1 MKKQYLLFLIL
12 MYTQILCT
20 GQTREEQN
28 IAHDILLFSLQIE
41 WPDEYTTGE
50 FFTIGVLDKD
60 KRLSGYIEYNLRNKR
75 INGKPVK
82 VSSFLEADNISYC
95 QILIVSRARKR
106 KIDEIFEKNYPRG
119 VLIISDH
126 GKDEDFL
133 MIDYTN
139 AKIREFDIYPEN
151 INKADLKMSNDLVLY
166 ARKKISLQ
174 ELYFNSEKKL
184 NEKQSKIEE
193 QASTLTK
200 KIADLDSLSSEIE
213 RKNMV
218 LELQEENLRIQ
229 SQKIEYE
236 AKRLNLLKGRLH
248 SQQILLLLIILTG
261 ILLIGVIL
269 LLAYNYKI
277 KKNAN
282 KKLTSK
288 NEAITRQKAELEFK
302 SKLITDSINYA
313 KRIQSAILISEE
325 EIRDNLTDVFI
336 FYQPRDIVSGDFYW
350 YSKTKK
356 GHVFASVDCTG
367 HGVSGALM
375 SMIGNT
381 LLNQIVKEKNITR
394 PDKILKALHYGI
406 IESLHQ
412 EKKEIYAQDGM
423 DTAVLFVSENKKE
436 AIFSGANQ
444 CIYKVQ
450 NNMLEKYNG
459 DFITLGGVSKFART
473 SDSEINFT
481 SHKINLERSM
491 IYLSSDGFTDQFGGP
506 KNKKFNYSNF
516 EEKLIAISNQQPAN
530 QKTMLNNTFTQWKG
544 ENIQIDDLMVIGLK
558 F

>member
-12 MYTQILCT
+12 MYTQILFT

-106 KIDEIFEKNYPRG
+106 KIDEIFEKYYPRG
-119 VLIISDH
+119 TLIISDH
-126 GKDEDFL
+126 GKDENFL

-139 AKIREFDIYPEN
+139 AKIQEFDIYPEN
-151 INKADLKMSNDLVLY
+151 IIKADLKMSNDLVLY

-200 KIADLDSLSSEIE
+200 KITDLDSLSSEIE

-236 AKRLNLLKGRLH
+236 AKKLNLLKGRIH

-277 KKNAN
+277 KKNA
-282 KKLTSK
+282 KIGR
-288 NEAITRQKAELEFK
+288 A
-302 SKLITDSINYA
+302 
-313 KRIQSAILISEE
+313 
-325 EIRDNLTDVFI
+325 
-336 FYQPRDIVSGDFYW
+336 
-350 YSKTKK
+350 
-356 GHVFASVDCTG
+356 HV
-367 HGVSGALM
+367 
-375 SMIGNT
+375 
-381 LLNQIVKEKNITR
+381 
-394 PDKILKALHYGI
+394 
-406 IESLHQ
+406 
-412 EKKEIYAQDGM
+412 
-423 DTAVLFVSENKKE
+423 
-436 AIFSGANQ
+436 
-444 CIYKVQ
+444 
-450 NNMLEKYNG
+450 
-459 DFITLGGVSKFART
+459 
-473 SDSEINFT
+473 
-481 SHKINLERSM
+481 
-491 IYLSSDGFTDQFGGP
+491 
-506 KNKKFNYSNF
+506 
-516 EEKLIAISNQQPAN
+516 
-530 QKTMLNNTFTQWKG
+530 
-544 ENIQIDDLMVIGLK
+544 
-558 F
+558 